1 MELFP
6 PIVANVMLVMI
17 GVLSMVSLVGLAYNW
32 SVVISG
38 RRQFNKIAEL
48 EKSVGKLQQEIKE
61 LKGRLAAEQLK
72 DAMQS
77 ATEPTDTPHAVMAP
91 PERREVWQD
100 FLDDYNSLAASMHV
114 PKAEQACQAFAEG
127 YKLELLRCT
136 NPAAQENG
144 QTVPK
149 FAAVPCLQE
158 STYWA
163 WPVAEAPGAYVVV
176 PNPLNPYDQKLHTE
190 AGMKETFASNYEQ
203 GTSESLQVRLPAK
216 FQKQGSVWKIV
227 QPGVIRVK

>member
-6 PIVANVMLVMI
+6 PIVANVMLIMI

-48 EKSVGKLQQEIKE
+48 EKSVGNLQQEIKE

-77 ATEPTDTPHAVMAP
+77 TEPADTSRAAMAP

-149 FAAVPCLQE
+149 FAIAPCLQE

-163 WPVAEAPGAYVVV
+163 WSVAEAPGAYVVV

-203 GTSESLQVRLPAK
+203 GMADSLQVRLPAK